1 MFLCRIIL
9 IKDVFYCNTYI
20 FMNTII
26 LIEQLQFKFNW
37 IYLFLKYGN
46 APILQLSLH
55 YTVTLDAS
63 DFILSSGQLNK
74 GRGLRSFDQWWGEEG
89 GLHV

>member
-1 MFLCRIIL
+1 
-9 IKDVFYCNTYI
+9 
-20 FMNTII
+20 MNTII

-37 IYLFLKYGN
+37 IYLFWKYGN

-55 YTVTLDAS
+55 YMVTLDAL

-74 GRGLRSFDQWWGEEG
+74 GRG
-89 GLHV
+89 